1 MPQNPILC
9 RYRYDPLDRLATHTP
24 LAQAAVRM
32 FYQADKPIT
41 ETQGIDQRSFLRY
54 DHQLLACRATEG
66 HSSSV
71 SLTASDH
78 QQSIMSVVAPRQI
91 EAIAYTPYGHS
102 NPLAHLPGFNGQP
115 CDPITGHYLLGNG
128 YRAFNPVLMRFN
140 SPDSLSPFGRGGL
153 NVYAYCAGDPVNGS
167 DPSGHIRVVSSLM
180 KLWRRVT
187 RKTPEVPGLKSSVEL
202 LSLPRFPSSTPRK
215 GMTDLPLEVFAAMQ
229 HNLDAADVMSLR
241 QVSRRVNELS
251 DAASEV
257 NFNKYVNSTVGV
269 DRFSVSTWKGG
280 TVVASELDKVSF
292 AHYGR
297 APGVSY
303 LETRRFISLDAITE
317 LYRQNEKYKM
327 ADRRLR
333 YSQGLLDY
341 SPRSSVSSSGSQDVW
356 LSRYSLDLGNA
367 HRIRN

>member
-41 ETQGIDQRSFLRY
+41 ETQGIDQRSFLRH

-102 NPLAHLPGFNGQP
+102 IPLAHLPGFNGQP

-153 NVYAYCAGDPVNGS
+153 NVYAYCAGDPVNRS
-167 DPSGHIRVVSSLM
+167 DASGHDWLDIVLSAAYIGAGLATAGIGLAMARPSL
-180 KLWRRVT
+180 KAVFRGV
-187 RKTPEVPGLKSSVEL
+187 KV
-202 LSLPRFPSSTPRK
+202 K
-215 GMTDLPLEVFAAMQ
+215 GA
-229 HNLDAADVMSLR
+229 AADVSPPPPALRRPANTSEKLSAVVAVGAVTGSVVWGSAFIVKNVAPDSPLQQPLAGLAVTLSLSTLGFR
-241 QVSRRVNELS
+241 GFNFARAEL
-251 DAASEV
+251 A
-257 NFNKYVNSTVGV
+257 KRTVG
-269 DRFSVSTWKGG
+269 
-280 TVVASELDKVSF
+280 
-292 AHYGR
+292 R
-297 APGVSY
+297 ATAAAV
-303 LETRRFISLDAITE
+303 
-317 LYRQNEKYKM
+317 
-327 ADRRLR
+327 
-333 YSQGLLDY
+333 
-341 SPRSSVSSSGSQDVW
+341 SPRRHSIGVQTTGSIRSQSSSV
-356 LSRYSLDLGNA
+356 RGNESE
-367 HRIRN
+367 RVEDTRL